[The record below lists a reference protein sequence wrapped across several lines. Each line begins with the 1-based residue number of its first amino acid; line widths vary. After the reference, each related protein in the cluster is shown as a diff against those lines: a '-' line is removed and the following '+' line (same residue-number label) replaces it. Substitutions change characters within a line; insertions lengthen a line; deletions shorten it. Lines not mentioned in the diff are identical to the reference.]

1 MLARALMSNKVK
13 PNDDFRS
20 NAQQQSDAKAQQA
33 VAKGSAVL
41 TIERERS
48 HLPESQIQVGSTSS
62 SWRITRLMRT
72 TFDVLLML
80 RVMFSSI
87 PRTIKRGIG
96 GLLNPILA
104 CLIHFAMAH
113 PKLKAR
119 ALTLLFRYP
128 TLEVWLYRFAV
139 TRGIVTGGITMR
151 ISSDPS
157 KLTPS
162 ALIIYADLKSAIERH
177 NKGD

>member
-1 MLARALMSNKVK
+1 MSNKVK

-20 NAQQQSDAKAQQA
+20 NAQQQSDAKVQQA

-41 TIERERS
+41 TIEHQRS
-48 HLPESQIQVGSTSS
+48 HLDESQIQVGSTSI
-62 SWRITRLMRT
+62 SWSITRLMRT
-72 TFDVLLML
+72 PLDVLLML

-87 PRTIKRGIG
+87 PRIIKRGIG

-104 CLIHFAMAH
+104 WLIHFAMVH

-128 TLEVWLYRFAV
+128 TLEVWLHRFAV
-139 TRGIVTGGITMR
+139 TRGLVTGSMTMQV
-151 ISSDPS
+151 SSDPS

-162 ALIIYADLKSAIERH
+162 ALVIYADLKSAIERH